1 VQLDERSRALAAK
14 IDKEK
19 EVRIA
24 RARIAHFK
32 EIKME
37 NACNIKLGENSL
49 ENFIRPHVEN
59 TSEKTVSAKDIG
71 EHEFIS
77 RHRAV
82 HYVIDGKVQ
91 QAPIPTSENFVT

>member
-1 VQLDERSRALAAK
+1 MHNEA
-14 IDKEK
+14 E
-19 EVRIA
+19 EVRLAKTRLA
-24 RARIAHFK
+24 RFK

-37 NACNIKLGENSL
+37 NVYNIKLEENSPKNIVHL
-49 ENFIRPHVEN
+49 HEEN
-59 TSEKTVSAKDIG
+59 TSKKAVSAKDIG

-91 QAPIPTSENFVT
+91 QSMIPTNEKFVT